1 MKRTSLALAL
11 VATGLVASASAFAA
25 SATHDLAVSATVT
38 GNCRFNA
45 ASGTTLTLANS
56 GGAIDPS
63 LATDA
68 TGTANVLYRCTKG
81 TVANVSAGN
90 GLYFSGG
97 SRRVRLDASNEMPYS
112 LSMSG
117 CNATGTGHGAGQN
130 LTCAVSGTILAADH
144 QNATAGAYT
153 DTVVLSITP

>member
-56 GGAIDPS
+56 AGSIDPS

-81 TVANVSAGN
+81 TAATVNAGN
-90 GLYFSGG
+90 GLHFSGG
-97 SRRVRLDASNEMPYS
+97 SNRVMLDASNYMPYTLS
-112 LSMSG
+112 LSG
-117 CNATGTGHGAGQN
+117 CNATGTGHGAGKD
-130 LTCAVSGTILAADH
+130 LTCAVSGAITAANH
-144 QNATAGAYT
+144 QNATSGVYT

>member
-1 MKRTSLALAL
+1 MKRSSLALAL
-11 VATGLVASASAFAA
+11 VATGLMASASAFAA

-63 LATDA
+63 VATDA

-81 TVANVSAGN
+81 TVASVAAGD
-90 GLYFSGG
+90 GLHFSGG
-97 SRRVRLDASNEMPYS
+97 SRRVSLDASNYMPYS

-117 CNATGTGHGAGQN
+117 CTGTGTGHGAGQD
-130 LTCAVSGTILAADH
+130 LTCAVSGTITATNH
-144 QNATAGAYT
+144 QNATAGAYN

>member
-56 GGAIDPS
+56 AGSIDPS

-81 TVANVSAGN
+81 TVASVAAGN
-90 GLYFSGG
+90 GLHFSG
-97 SRRVRLDASNEMPYS
+97 SRRVSLDASNYMPYS

-117 CNATGTGHGAGQN
+117 CTSTGTGHGAGPD
-130 LTCAVSGTILAADH
+130 LTCAVSGTITAANH
-144 QNATAGAYT
+144 QNATAGAYS

>member
-56 GGAIDPS
+56 AGSIDPS

-81 TVANVSAGN
+81 TVASVTAGN
-90 GLYFSGG
+90 GLHFSG
-97 SRRVRLDASNEMPYS
+97 SRRVSLDASNYMPYTLS
-112 LSMSG
+112 LSG
-117 CNATGTGHGAGQN
+117 CNATGTGHGAGKD
-130 LTCAVSGTILAADH
+130 LTCAVSGAITAANH
-144 QNATAGAYT
+144 QNATSGVYT